1 MAFQFSVA
9 ARNAALDAI
18 ETAAGTTPRLTVRTG
33 AAPADCATANSGTV
47 IATMNLPSDWM
58 AGASAGQKTF
68 LGTWQDAAADATG
81 TVGHFR
87 IHDSTGATCH
97 LQGTAG
103 QNVVFATNA
112 ITAANGNVLTFAS
125 TTGVVVGANVSGT
138 GVAPGSTVVAVTG
151 TTVTLSSTSTA
162 GVASGATITFAYDL
176 AVDNASVVV
185 GQQFSVTGFTLIGG
199 NA

>member
-1 MAFQFSVA
+1 MALQKSVVV
-9 ARNAALDAI
+9 RNTELDAI
-18 ETAAGTTPRLTVRTG
+18 ETAIGVSAIMRVRAGTP
-33 AAPADCATANSGTV
+33 PADCATADSGTV
-47 IATMNLPSDWM
+47 IATLNLPSDWM
-58 AGASAGQKTF
+58 AAASSGQKTF
-68 LGTWQDAAADATG
+68 LGTWQDASADATG

-87 IHDSTGATCH
+87 VYDSTGATCH

-112 ITAANGNVLTFAS
+112 LTSANGNVLNFSS
-125 TTGVVVGANVSGT
+125 TTGVVVGMNVSGT
-138 GVAPGSTVVAVTG
+138 GVVAGSTVVAVTG

-176 AVDNASVVV
+176 AVDNASVVI